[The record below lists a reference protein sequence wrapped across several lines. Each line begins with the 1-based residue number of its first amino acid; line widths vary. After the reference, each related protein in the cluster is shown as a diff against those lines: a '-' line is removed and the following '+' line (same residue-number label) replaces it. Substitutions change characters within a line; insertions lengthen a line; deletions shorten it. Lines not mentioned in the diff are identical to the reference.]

1 MTPCM
6 LCAAGG
12 FSFFMPRGIVLLLC
26 HSSSLPLGCDALLRN
41 TPPGEYTM
49 EERCHSAADAGLQL
63 HMRICAQ
70 GTCLREA

>member
-1 MTPCM
+1 M
-6 LCAAGG
+6 LCASGG
-12 FSFFMPRGIVLLLC
+12 FSFFMPRGIVLLLAIPAHC
-26 HSSSLPLGCDALLRN
+26 PLAAMNCCATHHLVR
-41 TPPGEYTM
+41 YTM